1 MGADRVRHLRPH
13 HAPAGR
19 RRSTELYEGRLALL
33 RKADAAGFRGY
44 HLAEHHGHGLSAT
57 PSQALFLAAVAR
69 ETERLRLGLLVACL
83 PLHHPIR
90 LVEEICMLDQ
100 LSGGRVDLGV
110 GRGISPFEHRLF
122 GHDPDVS
129 RERFAELLPMV
140 RAGSRHR
147 AHGQRRRPST
157 STSPRSSCRS
167 SRCSARTRR
176 CGRRGTSRPPA
187 RNGLNVVSG
196 MPVTAETRRRY
207 DELWAESRRA
217 PDPLNPHV
225 ATPVVGSSQYVVHRA
240 TPTTRRSGSASAR
253 STCSAASSPARSAAS
268 RRTSRTPTARIRRPR
283 SSRRSRPAPRACSCA
298 GRPET
303 VRDHYVRY
311 AAEGTVN
318 YLVINVP
325 FGDMT
330 FAEAERT
337 LDAFIAD
344 VMPAVRA
351 AVSR

>member
-1 MGADRVRHLRPH
+1 VAPIEFGIFDHITRPPGVSLD
-13 HAPAGR
+13 A
-19 RRSTELYEGRLALL
+19 LYEGRLALL

-69 ETERLRLGLLVACL
+69 ETERLRLGMLVACL

-100 LSGGRVDLGV
+100 LSGGRLDLGV

-122 GHDPDVS
+122 GHDPDAS
-129 RERFAELLPMV
+129 RERFAEVLPMV
-140 RAGSRHR
+140 VQGLSTGRIGSDGSAHFDFPEIELPVEPVQRPYPPMWAAGNVE
-147 AHGQRRRPST
+147 A
-157 STSPRSSCRS
+157 
-167 SRCSARTRR
+167 A
-176 CGRRGTSRPPA
+176 A

-196 MPVTAETRRRY
+196 MPVTAQMRRRY

-217 PDPLNPHV
+217 PDRLNPHV
-225 ATPVVGSSQYVVHRA
+225 ERPLVGSSQYVCIADTDEEARRIGERA
-240 TPTTRRSGSASAR
+240 LEVLARFLAR
-253 STCSAASSPARSAAS
+253 SVGREPPHLQDPAHPEPPTPLVKAVQS
-268 RRTSRTPTARIRRPR
+268 RAPGVLICGTA
-283 SSRRSRPAPRACSCA
+283 
-298 GRPET
+298 ET

-311 AAEGTVN
+311 AAEGNAN
-318 YLVINVP
+318 YIVINVP

-330 FAEAERT
+330 HAEAERT
-337 LDAFIAD
+337 LDAFIGE

-351 AVSR
+351 L

>member
-1 MGADRVRHLRPH
+1 MASIEFGLFDHVTRPPGAPL
-13 HAPAGR
+13 AG
-19 RRSTELYEGRLALL
+19 LYEQRLALL

-57 PSQALFLAAVAR
+57 PSQALFLSAVAR

-122 GHDPDVS
+122 GHDPDMS
-129 RERFAELLPMV
+129 RERFAEILPMV
-140 RAGSRHR
+140 VQGLSTGRMDSAASEHFDFPEVELPVEPVQRPYPPLWAAGN
-147 AHGQRRRPST
+147 AE
-157 STSPRSSCRS
+157 
-167 SRCSARTRR
+167 AA
-176 CGRRGTSRPPA
+176 A

-196 MPVTAETRRRY
+196 LPVTAEMRRRF
-207 DELWAESRRA
+207 DELWDESRRA
-217 PDPLNPHV
+217 PDRLNPQV
-225 ATPVVGSSQYVVHRA
+225 ETPWIGSSQYVCIARTDDEAQRIGERA
-240 TPTTRRSGSASAR
+240 LDVLGGFLAR
-253 STCSAASSPARSAAS
+253 SIGREPPHLQDPDHPDPPTPLVKAIQS
-268 RRTSRTPTARIRRPR
+268 RAPGVLMCGTA
-283 SSRRSRPAPRACSCA
+283 
-298 GRPET
+298 ET

-318 YLVINVP
+318 YLVVNVP

-330 FAEAERT
+330 FAEAEYT
-337 LDAFIAD
+337 LDAFIGE
-344 VMPAVRA
+344 VMPAVRE